1 MEVDDVIELL
11 QFILTTTYFRFGGQL
26 YRQLFGAAMGSP
38 VSLLVADMYM
48 EFLEQKAI
56 TTSPEEYKPRLW
68 KRYIDDILEVL
79 KKDAVEGFTEH
90 FNSIDETGSIKF
102 TYEMEH
108 EGSLLF
114 LDILITRQQNGQ
126 LKLTMYRKKTQTDQ
140 YLHFE
145 SHHPLEHKISVIRI
159 LVARSEN
166 LATDK
171 CDKDKE
177 MEHIKS
183 ALGHAVIRLGVVQR
197 KMESAAH
204 PQNKMKKSRLSK
216 QVGSAKQVVI
226 PYGKGLSEDLARV
239 YRSHGA
245 NVVCIDLT

>member
-79 KKDAVEGFTEH
+79 KKDAVEGFW
-90 FNSIDETGSIKF
+90 
-102 TYEMEH
+102 
-108 EGSLLF
+108 
-114 LDILITRQQNGQ
+114 
-126 LKLTMYRKKTQTDQ
+126 
-140 YLHFE
+140 
-145 SHHPLEHKISVIRI
+145 
-159 LVARSEN
+159 VARSEN

-183 ALGHAVIRLGVVQR
+183 ALGHAVIRLRVVQR